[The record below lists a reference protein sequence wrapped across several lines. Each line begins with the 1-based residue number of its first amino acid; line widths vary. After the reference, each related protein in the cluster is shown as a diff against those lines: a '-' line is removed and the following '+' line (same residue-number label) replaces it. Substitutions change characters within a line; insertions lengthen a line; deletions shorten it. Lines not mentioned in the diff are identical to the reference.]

1 MEATKDKDGYTWKYV
16 IDLKNAKDATICF
29 NNGNNAWDSKNGS
42 NYSVTAGVYGIK
54 NGVQN
59 NLGEV
64 VTDKVV
70 TVYYNTGWSQPY
82 ILYCLEK
89 GSWINNPGIAMT
101 ATSEKA
107 GYTHKAVIKLGDS
120 TYLKACFN
128 NGASSWDS
136 KNGINYTLQAGVYGV
151 SNGNIY
157 QLN

>member
-1 MEATKDKDGYTWKYV
+1 MEANKDKDGYTWKYV

-29 NNGNNAWDSKNGS
+29 NNGKNVWDSRNGS
-42 NYSVTAGVYGIK
+42 NYSVQAGVYGIK

-59 NLGEV
+59 NLREV
-64 VTDKVV
+64 VTDKVL
-70 TVYYNTGWSQPY
+70 TVYYNTGWNQPY

-89 GSWINNPGIAMT
+89 GSWITNPGIAMT

-107 GYTHKAVIKLGDS
+107 GYTHKAVIELGDS

-128 NGASSWDS
+128 NGAGSWDS
-136 KNGINYTLQAGVYGV
+136 KNGYNYTLQPGVYGV
-151 SNGNIY
+151 SNGYIY